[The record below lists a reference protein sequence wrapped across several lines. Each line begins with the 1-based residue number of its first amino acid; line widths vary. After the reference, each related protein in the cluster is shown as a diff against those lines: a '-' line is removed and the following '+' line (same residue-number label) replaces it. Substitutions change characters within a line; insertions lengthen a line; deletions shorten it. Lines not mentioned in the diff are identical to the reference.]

1 MPGFELIGDEELSE
15 INHLF
20 QDSRILFRHSFDH
33 LRNGIYKVKEFEADF
48 AKRMKCPY
56 ALGVTSGT
64 AALRVALAS
73 LGIKKGDEVIT
84 QSFTFVATAEA
95 IIESGATPIITE
107 IDDTLNMDFIDLE
120 RKINNK
126 TKAIIVVH
134 MLGVPARLKEI
145 KALSDK
151 YGIPLIEDTAWGCGG
166 YYNNTPLGTIG
177 DIGCYS
183 FDFAKTMTTGEGGML
198 VFKNKEIYLKAAAWH
213 DHGHE
218 NNPSLPRWE
227 DSRASS
233 GFNFR
238 MMELQGA
245 VGIAQLNKLDFV
257 VQSQR
262 DNMSKIKDKI
272 SMLNIDFRTVPKK
285 SFETADALVFFVE
298 SNQIALK
305 CREVL
310 INNGIGT
317 KILPEAITWHFAGS
331 WDHMP
336 SLVENLSCDIKQA
349 FSRSRSFLDRSVALP
364 ISVKMEDSIPQKI
377 FNSLSKIKE
386 LHS

>member
-1 MPGFELIGDEELSE
+1 
-15 INHLF
+15 
-20 QDSRILFRHSFDH
+20 
-33 LRNGIYKVKEFEADF
+33 
-48 AKRMKCPY
+48 
-56 ALGVTSGT
+56 
-64 AALRVALAS
+64 
-73 LGIKKGDEVIT
+73 
-84 QSFTFVATAEA
+84 
-95 IIESGATPIITE
+95 
-107 IDDTLNMDFIDLE
+107 
-120 RKINNK
+120 
-126 TKAIIVVH
+126 
-134 MLGVPARLKEI
+134 
-145 KALSDK
+145 
-151 YGIPLIEDTAWGCGG
+151 
-166 YYNNTPLGTIG
+166 
-177 DIGCYS
+177 
-183 FDFAKTMTTGEGGML
+183 
-198 VFKNKEIYLKAAAWH
+198 
-213 DHGHE
+213 
-218 NNPSLPRWE
+218 
-227 DSRASS
+227 
-233 GFNFR
+233 

-245 VGIAQLNKLDFV
+245 IGIAQLNKLDFV